1 MTSLSKFS
9 LRSVEIGAALLAA
22 TACLSPAAAQ
32 VNLDE
37 VVVTPGGRPEP
48 RKRVTGTVQ
57 VIGGRDIVAADSP
70 VAGPGAVASEHA
82 EMAAATT
89 TNAALRI

>member
-1 MTSLSKFS
+1 MISLSKFS

-48 RKRVTGTVQ
+48 RGEGYSARESQ
-57 VIGGRDIVAADSP
+57 AYLQ
-70 VAGPGAVASEHA
+70 AVACSHA
-82 EMAAATT
+82 FAVAVQ
-89 TNAALRI
+89 

>member
-70 VAGPGAVASEHA
+70 GPVATPAPAVTAMRKFTSGFVSDQ
-82 EMAAATT
+82 
-89 TNAALRI
+89 